1 MPLFLKVIV
10 LIYRQ
15 NGINV
20 PNFAF
25 DGNMYATART
35 ELGLC
40 LMQELEPKDLPP
52 TGTIWLPMNTLG
64 EGKVPKE
71 EEIPFMVARE
81 DEGGVPFT
89 ILQSSIEDR
98 FGATTMQNLKAGKTS
113 LQIFSESTVNALLM
127 VDFWNP
133 IYSWRRGRLMQY
145 IPTMTTLTG
154 NTYDLEAKFIAAVRA
169 SDAFKDKSS
178 PEYAFVQLLN
188 VSMNDSQT
196 RIQAYLN
203 NVSGRLKKYEGL
215 KEYMI
220 LAESRRRIYRPLPL
234 DEFGLTLP
242 YARNLDPSTPWYE
255 MTEQGTIQPIPP
267 EGVAF
272 LSAWIGNLAGFDP
285 RLLSDA
291 SSKKENI
298 VHPALLPKPANL
310 PLLCQSARSP
320 NGRAKSQGCPYLANR
335 KKPSVKSVPA
345 VATLAQLPSSA
356 MIQKLGN
363 ADCPTWSDDILPL
376 FHSPYWAKASDTA
389 DYWRIS
395 MCKYGYGPLD
405 LHNPAHVQRDIV
417 TIYGHLRSRSMPI
430 VRSDD
435 EFWPEEA
442 LEMLRA
448 WANSGFRLSLSDP
461 VIPQNI
467 IPKPVD
473 PLVPMRVRKDILSLT
488 NVDLQKYR
496 ASLDDILCVDVLKS
510 KWQELGL
517 LRKSHHH

>member
-1 MPLFLKVIV
+1 
-10 LIYRQ
+10 
-15 NGINV
+15 
-20 PNFAF
+20 
-25 DGNMYATART
+25 MYKTACT

-40 LMQELEPKDLPP
+40 LMQELDPDNLPP
-52 TGTIWLPMNTLG
+52 SGTIWLPMNTLG

-71 EEIPFMVARE
+71 DKIPFMIAR
-81 DEGGVPFT
+81 DGEGKFPFT

-98 FGATTMQNLKAGKTS
+98 YGVATMQNLKAGKIS
-113 LQIFSESTVNALLM
+113 LRLFSESTANALLM

-145 IPTMTTLTG
+145 IPTTTTLTG
-154 NTYDLEAKFIAAVRA
+154 NTYDLEANFIAAVKA
-169 SDAFKDKSS
+169 SDAFKDQSS

-188 VSMNDSQT
+188 VSTDVSQA

-203 NVSGRLKKYEGL
+203 NVSQKLQKYKGL
-215 KEYMI
+215 RDYMK

-234 DEFGLTLP
+234 DEFGFTLP

-255 MTEQGTIQPIPP
+255 MTEKGCIQAIPP

-285 RLLSDA
+285 QLLIDA
-291 SSKKENI
+291 SSKERSI

-310 PLLCQSARSP
+310 PLLCQSARSA
-320 NGRAKSQGCPYLANR
+320 NGRAKSQGCPYLAKR
-335 KKPSVKSVPA
+335 KRSSVKSVPA
-345 VATLAQLPSSA
+345 VATLAQISSSA
-356 MIQKLGN
+356 MIRKLGN
-363 ADCPTWSDDILPL
+363 ADIPTWSDDILPL
-376 FHSPYWAKASDTA
+376 FKSPYWAKASDTG
-389 DYWRIS
+389 DYWRDNMI
-395 MCKYGYGPLD
+395 KYGYGPLD
-405 LHNPAHVQRDIV
+405 LQNPAHVQRDIV
-417 TIYGHLRSRSMPI
+417 TIYDHLRSRSMPI

-435 EFWPEEA
+435 EFWPEDA

-448 WANSGFRLSLSDP
+448 WANGGFRLTPSDP

-467 IPKPVD
+467 IPKPID
-473 PLVPMRVRKDILSLT
+473 PPATIRVRKDILSLT
-488 NVDLQKYR
+488 NVDLQTYR

-517 LRKSHHH
+517 LRKSHHY

>member
-1 MPLFLKVIV
+1 MTL

-15 NGINV
+15 DSIHV
-20 PNFAF
+20 PSFAF
-25 DGNMYATART
+25 DGNMYTRACT

-40 LMQELEPKDLPP
+40 LLQELDPDSDTFPP

-64 EGKVPKE
+64 EGRVPVE
-71 EEIPFMVARE
+71 EKIPFMIARD
-81 DEGGVPFT
+81 DEGVVPFT

-98 FGATTMQNLKAGKTS
+98 FGVATMQNLKAGDISVKP
-113 LQIFSESTVNALLM
+113 FSESTANALLM

-145 IPTMTTLTG
+145 IPAITTLTG
-154 NTYDLEAKFIAAVRA
+154 STYDLEANFVAAVKA
-169 SDAFKDKSS
+169 SNSFKDQSS

-188 VSMNDSQT
+188 VSTNDLQT

-203 NVSGRLKKYEGL
+203 KVSKRLQKYEGL
-215 KEYMI
+215 RDSMI

-234 DEFGLTLP
+234 DEFGFTLP

-285 RLLSDA
+285 HLLSDA
-291 SSKKENI
+291 SSKEKAI
-298 VHPALLPKPANL
+298 VHPSLLPKPANL
-310 PLLCQSARSP
+310 PLLCQSARSS
-320 NGRAKSQGCPYLANR
+320 NGRARSQGCPYLANR
-335 KKPSVKSVPA
+335 KKSSFNSVPA
-345 VATLAQLPSSA
+345 VATLARFSSSA
-356 MIQKLGN
+356 IIRKLGN

-376 FHSPYWAKASDTA
+376 FQSPYWAKASDTG
-389 DYWRIS
+389 DYWRE
-395 MCKYGYGPLD
+395 MMFEYGYGPLD
-405 LHNPAHVQRDIV
+405 LQNPAHVQRDIV

-435 EFWPEEA
+435 EFWPEDA

-448 WANSGFRLSLSDP
+448 WANGGFRLNPSDP
-461 VIPQNI
+461 VISQNI

-473 PLVPMRVRKDILSLT
+473 PPTTIRVRKDILSLT
-488 NVDLQKYR
+488 NV
-496 ASLDDILCVDVLKS
+496 
-510 KWQELGL
+510 EL
-517 LRKSHHH
+517 